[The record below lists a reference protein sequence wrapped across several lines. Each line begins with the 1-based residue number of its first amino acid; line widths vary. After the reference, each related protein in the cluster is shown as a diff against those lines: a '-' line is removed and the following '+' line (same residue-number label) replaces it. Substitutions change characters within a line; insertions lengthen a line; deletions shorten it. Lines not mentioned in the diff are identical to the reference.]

1 MELIE
6 QEALA
11 DELRLAIAHSPRGL
25 QPRLT
30 SFFAFDQRLARIIAQ
45 TTEPML
51 AQIRI
56 AWWRDTLTLDPADR
70 PQGDA
75 VLDALG
81 SHWSGSEDSL
91 IELANGWE
99 EMLAEP
105 PISADVAKRFVASR
119 IAPILVLG
127 ALEEGSK
134 AHRSVNAVAQLWAWA
149 DLVLNTTDPDE
160 RRAFLAQGLQAAKKS
175 QRLPGQWRG
184 IAVLGA
190 LARRSLRKGG
200 QPLMEGRGAA
210 LVAFRTGLLGL

>member
-6 QEALA
+6 QETLA
-11 DELRLAIAHSPRGL
+11 DELRLAIAYSPRDL
-25 QPRLT
+25 QPRLA

-56 AWWRDTLTLDPADR
+56 AWWRDALALDPADR

-81 SHWSGSEDSL
+81 SHWSGSERCL

-105 PISADVAKRFVASR
+105 PISLDVAKRFVASR
-119 IAPILVLG
+119 IAPIMVLG
-127 ALEEGSK
+127 SLEEGSH
-134 AHRSVNAVAQLWAWA
+134 AHRSVSEAAQNWGWA
-149 DLVLNTTDPDE
+149 DLVLNTSDPDE
-160 RRAFLAQGLQAAKKS
+160 RSAFLTQGLQAAKKS
-175 QRLPGQWRG
+175 RRLPGRWRG

-190 LARRSLRKGG
+190 LARRSLRQGG

-210 LVAFRTGLLGL
+210 LVALRAGLLGL